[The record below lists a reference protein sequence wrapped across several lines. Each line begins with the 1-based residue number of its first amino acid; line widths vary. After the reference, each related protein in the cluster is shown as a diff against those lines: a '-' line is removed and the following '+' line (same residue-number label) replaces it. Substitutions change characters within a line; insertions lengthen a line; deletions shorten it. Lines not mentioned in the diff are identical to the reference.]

1 MQETLHK
8 ISQAAQ
14 CGNLCNGLQ
23 FQMHLLNLSCDTC
36 SAGPFKVPEDAG
48 VTWMWG
54 NQNLRPYNWNT
65 EVPIGTQVFV
75 NWKSCAMG

>member
-1 MQETLHK
+1 MRKPLQWVPVPNAP
-8 ISQAAQ
+8 SQPKLRHVF
-14 CGNLCNGLQ
+14 CGPL
-23 FQMHLLNLSCDTC
+23 T
-36 SAGPFKVPEDAG
+36 KVPEDAG

-54 NQNLRPYNWNT
+54 NFRILDLTTGTP